1 MVNEKPNIFFIT
13 IDSLRS
19 DHCFGD
25 NRSVQ
30 TPNIDY
36 LINSGTYFTQAI
48 SSSDQTGTSLA
59 SIYTGLSP
67 SSTGLTH
74 FNFSKQVKTYF
85 NYFKDYGYYTSGY
98 FPDHDFFVNLG
109 SNLDENYFY
118 IYNKLESWKNLSG
131 GIGDSIIDKL
141 KSLKQHEPWLF
152 SIHIMDLH
160 NLFALPEAYNH
171 ERYGKNNYEKMLSFI
186 DSWIGKFLK
195 YIDLKN
201 TLIVISSDHGSYIP
215 LTQTN
220 PDEIPSLQKFLKNGK
235 KIAPKLEP
243 VGIKF
248 LLIMRKL
255 AKEIRMKKLKNTYS
269 EYELR
274 SLSNRGKSELF
285 DDTIRVPL
293 LFVGFKIKN
302 HVILNNLVRH
312 IDIFPTI
319 LEIANLEDNQLEI
332 DGQSLVSLLNNEKL
346 KELPAYIET
355 GVSAGDF
362 SEKINPDSQGN
373 VIGLRTSLYKYL
385 RKRNNSKDI
394 ILFDLKNDPKEL
406 INISSQNPEIVK
418 EMEEKLSSLLN
429 SKDFFK
435 TDELTKEEQEKAE
448 DLLKKLGYI

>member
-30 TPNIDY
+30 TPNIDN
-36 LINSGTYFTQAI
+36 LINTGAYFTQAI
-48 SSSDQTGTSLA
+48 SSADQTGTSLA

-67 SSTGLTH
+67 STTGLTH

-85 NYFKDYGYYTSGY
+85 NYFGDCGYYTSGC
-98 FPDHDFFVNLG
+98 FPDHDFFINLG

-118 IYNKLESWKNLSG
+118 VYNKLESWKNLSG

-141 KSLKQHEPWLF
+141 KSLRQHQPWLF

-160 NLFALPEAYNH
+160 NLFALPEEYNH

-186 DSWIGKFLK
+186 DSWIGKFLQHV
-195 YIDLKN
+195 DLKN
-201 TLIVISSDHGSYIP
+201 TLIIITSDHGSYIP
-215 LTQTN
+215 LTPTN
-220 PDEIPSLQKFLKNGK
+220 PDEIPQIQNFLKSAK

-248 LLIMRKL
+248 LLLMRKL

-285 DDTIRVPL
+285 DDTIKVPL
-293 LFVGFKIKN
+293 LFAGFKIKN
-302 HVILNNLVRH
+302 HIILNNLVRH

-319 LEIANLEDNQLEI
+319 SEIANLENNPFEI
-332 DGQSLVSLLNNEKL
+332 DGQSLVSLLNNKKF

-362 SEKINPDSQGN
+362 SEKVNPDSKGN

-385 RKRNNSKDI
+385 RKRDDSKDI
-394 ILFDLKNDPKEL
+394 ILFDLQNDPKEL

-418 EMEEKLSSLLN
+418 EMEEKLSNLFN

-435 TDELTKEEQEKAE
+435 TDELTKEEQKKAE